1 MSIPQNFRK
10 VDWLQHSHIQTLLR
24 VLSLDG
30 EEARIV
36 GGAVRNQ
43 LLNQPISDIDIATT
57 CLPQQVI
64 KRVEKEGFKAIP
76 TGVDFGTVTV
86 VIESCCYE
94 VTTLRS
100 DIETDGRYAKVAFC
114 RDWKK
119 DAQRRDFTINALY
132 CDASGQ
138 LYDEVG
144 GLNDIES
151 KTIRFIGVAKDRIC
165 EDYLRILRF
174 FRFFAWYGGGR
185 PDAQGLKAC
194 ISLKQGLHKLS
205 PERVWGEM
213 KKLLTASDPTR
224 ALLWM
229 RQSGILTLILPETEK
244 WGIDAIHPL
253 VKIERI
259 LGWKADPL
267 LRLESLLP
275 PDPVRLHDMAHRLR
289 LSNEEKKRLKEWAKL
304 GIINPNCSDVCV
316 KELIYFHGRQ
326 PVLDQLSLSLASVC
340 TGILDEDEIL
350 EKAEYYLQLYHLAQQ
365 WQIPTFPI
373 SGRDLMKKG
382 LTQGALLGQKLKEL
396 EKIWVKSGFLMDRN
410 ELLEKIEQ
418 E

>member
-1 MSIPQNFRK
+1 MSIPQNFRQ
-10 VDWLQHSHIQTLLR
+10 VGWLQNDHIQTLLCI
-24 VLSLDG
+24 LSLDG

-64 KRVEKEGFKAIP
+64 KRVEQEGFKAIP

-86 VIESCCYE
+86 VIESRCYE

-100 DIETDGRYAKVAFC
+100 DIETDGRYAKVSFC

-174 FRFFAWYGGGR
+174 FRFFAWYGEGR
-185 PDAQGLKAC
+185 PDTQGLKAC

-205 PERVWGEM
+205 SERIWGEM

-244 WGIDAIHPL
+244 WGIDVIHPL

-275 PDPVRLHDMAHRLR
+275 PDCVRLHDMAHRLR
-289 LSNEEKKRLKEWAKL
+289 LSNEEKKRLQEWAKL
-304 GIINPNCSDVCV
+304 EMIKSNCSDVCV
-316 KELIYFHGRQ
+316 KKLIYFHGRQ

-340 TGILDEDEIL
+340 VGILDENEIL
-350 EKAEYYLQLYHLAQQ
+350 QKAEYYLQLYHLAQQ

-373 SGRDLMKKG
+373 SGKDLMKKG
-382 LTQGALLGQKLKEL
+382 LVHGVLLGQKLKEL
-396 EKIWVKSGFLMDRN
+396 ENTWVKSGFLMDRN

-418 E
+418 